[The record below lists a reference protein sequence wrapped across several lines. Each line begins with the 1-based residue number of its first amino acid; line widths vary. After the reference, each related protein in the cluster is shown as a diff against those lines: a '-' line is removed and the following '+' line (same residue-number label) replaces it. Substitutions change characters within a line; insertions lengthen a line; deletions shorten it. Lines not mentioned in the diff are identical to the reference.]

1 MNKTGKDF
9 CSVINQNLI
18 PLKDI
23 FRFVPPLLHIIMGL
37 GNNIFTELTNEI
49 VTLDKNEDGLVDDT
63 NAEKNKEHLHQ
74 LYKEKEKI
82 ETDFSDT
89 QLAHM
94 ISINDYA
101 RIKLLKDGKVDEANR
116 KAEENYESVKKK
128 RKTEKND
135 CDAEMCI
142 IFPCDEA
149 SEWDETFSCCKGCK
163 IHLR

>member
-9 CSVINQNLI
+9 YSVINQNLI
-18 PLKDI
+18 PLQDI

-49 VTLDKNEDGLVDDT
+49 ITLDKNEVGIVNDT
-63 NAEKNKEHLHQ
+63 NSKKIKEHLNQ
-74 LYKEKEKI
+74 LYKEKGKL
-82 ETDFSDT
+82 ETEFSDT
-89 QLAHM
+89 KLAHM

-128 RKTEKND
+128 RK
-135 CDAEMCI
+135 
-142 IFPCDEA
+142 
-149 SEWDETFSCCKGCK
+149 
-163 IHLR
+163 LRRMIVMLKCV